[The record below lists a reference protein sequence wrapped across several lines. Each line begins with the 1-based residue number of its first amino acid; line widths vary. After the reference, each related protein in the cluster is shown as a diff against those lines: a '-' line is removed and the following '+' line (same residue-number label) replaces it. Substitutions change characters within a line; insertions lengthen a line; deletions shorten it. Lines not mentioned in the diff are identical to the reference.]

1 MITLG
6 WIVVILLFV
15 VGMVGAVYP
24 ILPGVLAI
32 YAAFFIYGWLISWE
46 SFGFWF
52 WLIQTLIVIIIIVA
66 DYAVSALG
74 VKKFGGSKAAIIG
87 STVGLIIGPFVIP
100 AFGIILGP
108 FIGAVLGELII
119 GTSWQNAVRAGIG
132 SVLGFFASSVVKIA
146 LQLAMI
152 IIFFIWVF

>member
-15 VGMVGAVYP
+15 IGMVGAVYP

-46 SFGFWF
+46 HFGFWF
-52 WLIQTLIVIIIIVA
+52 WTIQTLIVIIIIVA

-87 STVGLIIGPFVIP
+87 STIGLIIGPFVIP

-119 GTSWQNAVRAGIG
+119 GTSWQKAVSAGIG
-132 SVLGFFASSVVKIA
+132 SVLGFFASSVVKIG
-146 LQLAMI
+146 LQLVMI
-152 IIFFIWVF
+152 LIFFLWVF

>member
-15 VGMVGAVYP
+15 IGMVGAVYP

-32 YAAFFIYGWLISWE
+32 YAAYFIYGWLISWE
-46 SFGFWF
+46 PFGFWF
-52 WLIQTLIVIIIIVA
+52 WLIQTLVVIIIIVA

-74 VKKFGGSKAAIIG
+74 VKKFGGSKAAVWG
-87 STVGLIIGPFVIP
+87 STIGLIIGPFVIP

-108 FIGAVLGELII
+108 FIGAVVGELIA
-119 GTSWQNAVRAGIG
+119 GSSWQNAVRTGIG
-132 SVLGFFASSVVKIA
+132 SVLGFFASSVVKIV
-146 LQLAMI
+146 LQLGMI
-152 IIFFIWVF
+152 IIFFLWVF

>member
-6 WIVVILLFV
+6 WIVVILLFI

-32 YAAFFIYGWLISWE
+32 YAAFFIYGWLVSWE
-46 SFGFWF
+46 PFGFWF

-74 VKKFGGSKAAIIG
+74 VKKFGGSKAAIVG
-87 STVGLIIGPFVIP
+87 STIGLIIGPFVIP

-152 IIFFIWVF
+152 IIFFLWVF